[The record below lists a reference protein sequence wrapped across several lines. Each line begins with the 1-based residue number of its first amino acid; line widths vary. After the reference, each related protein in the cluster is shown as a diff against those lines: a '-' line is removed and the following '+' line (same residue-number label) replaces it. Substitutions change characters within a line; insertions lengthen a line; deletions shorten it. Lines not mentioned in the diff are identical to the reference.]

1 MRLWPRIPSASLE
14 PGRQAR
20 GAGHEAG
27 AGARAPRRDANLDS
41 RRVATRTN
49 AYKTRSHGHT
59 WAGADTTTA
68 STRGASKLQI
78 PKRTH
83 IPYRVA
89 SSDRRKPHY
98 ELRML
103 IKKSNTDRAPR
114 FRVTSRIVRLPTSI
128 WSVSTCHPR
137 GSVSTCHRGPVPT
150 LVVPWY
156 ATFRL

>member
-27 AGARAPRRDANLDS
+27 AEGAHRDANLDS

-89 SSDRRKPHY
+89 IVENPITSY
-98 ELRML
+98 E
-103 IKKSNTDRAPR
+103 
-114 FRVTSRIVRLPTSI
+114 
-128 WSVSTCHPR
+128 C
-137 GSVSTCHRGPVPT
+137 
-150 LVVPWY
+150 
-156 ATFRL
+156 